1 MPLAQLVG
9 PELPYLRRFARA
21 LTGDQRNGDE
31 YVAAT
36 IEAILADPDR
46 FDYAL
51 PPRVALY
58 QAFLRLWEFR
68 GQQDIAVVSPT
79 SPIEWSAVHN
89 LNALMPFPRVVYL
102 LRAVEELSI
111 REIAVTV
118 DRSVEEI
125 GVLLNDARCEIMHQI
140 ETDILIIEDEPVIAM
155 DLEALAQDLGHHVI
169 GIARTHAEAIDLI
182 AIDRPGLVMADLQLA
197 DGSSGLDATNEIL
210 ADLSV
215 PVIFITAYPE
225 QLLTGTT
232 AEPTFLIAKPFRTTT
247 VKATISQALFFG
259 QNALP
264 LPIRQRAI

>member
-21 LTGDQRNGDE
+21 LTGDQRKGDE

-36 IEAILADPDR
+36 IEAILADPGR

-51 PPRVALY
+51 PPRVAFYRALV
-58 QAFLRLWEFR
+58 RLWEFR
-68 GQQDIAVVSPT
+68 GQQDIAAIAQA
-79 SPIEWSAVHN
+79 SPIELSAVHN
-89 LNALMPFPRVVYL
+89 LNALMPFSRVVYL

-111 REIAVTV
+111 RDIAVTV
-118 DRSVEEI
+118 GRSVEEV
-125 GVLLNDARCEIMHQI
+125 GALLDDARREIMHQI
-140 ETDILIIEDEPVIAM
+140 ETDVLIIEDEPVIAM

-182 AIDRPGLVMADLQLA
+182 EIEKPGLVMADLQLA

-210 ADLSV
+210 GDVSV

-232 AEPTFLIAKPFRTTT
+232 AEPTFLIAKPFRTAT

-259 QNALP
+259 QNARPLP
-264 LPIRQRAI
+264 LRQRAI